1 MLEPSATPTPPSSFY
16 LEQMSADTQHR
27 IENAGEVRS
36 EFAGAPEELASALE
50 TRTDALA
57 EVLRGIVTD
66 LHADPETAF
75 AEQRSVALLAE
86 IVREAGLDVEVGVH
100 GLDTAFRS
108 EFSLGSGG
116 RTVGILAEYDA
127 LPEIGHACGHNV
139 IAAAAVGAFLAL
151 HALAAESPGAFSGR
165 VVLLGTPAEEGHTGK
180 EYLARDGAFDDLD
193 AAIMLHP
200 YGYDLVDQVWLG
212 RRVCTVTYTGIA
224 AHASAEPFMGR
235 NALDAASL
243 LYQGLGLLR
252 QQMIP
257 VDRVH
262 AVIAEGGT
270 RASIIPETARVDLY
284 VRSKYPETL
293 DDLSNRVE
301 NMARGAALMAEVGV
315 EIHWDEHPPSLP
327 VRANAA
333 LGARW
338 AVAQRHRGRHP
349 LPLGVV
355 PESIAASTDFG
366 NVSYRVPGIHPL
378 LKIADE
384 HCALHTREFAEAAVS
399 PAAMTGAVDG
409 AFGLAGV
416 ALDLLVDDE
425 LARAVAAEFEAAGG
439 RVDVAAFF
447 DAADAAGD
455 AGDGNGTDDRGDAGR
470 A

>member
-1 MLEPSATPTPPSSFY
+1 MLEQSATSTTPSSFY
-16 LEQMSADTQHR
+16 LERLSADTHRR
-27 IENAGEVRS
+27 IESTGDVQS
-36 EFAGAPEELASALE
+36 EFAGASDDLAAVLE
-50 TRTDALA
+50 QRVLDLA
-57 EVLRGIVTD
+57 ETLGDIVAD
-66 LHADPETAF
+66 LHAHPETAF
-75 AEQRSVALLAE
+75 AEERSAAALAE
-86 IVREAGLDVEVGVH
+86 IVRRAGLDVEVGVF

-108 EFSLGSGG
+108 EFTVGSAG

-127 LPEIGHACGHNV
+127 LPDIGHACGHNV
-139 IAAAAVGAFLAL
+139 IAATAVGAYLAL
-151 HALAAESPGAFSGR
+151 QSLAVEAPDAFSGR

-180 EYLARDGAFDDLD
+180 EYMARGGAFDGLD

-212 RRVCTVTYTGIA
+212 RRVCTVTYTGLA

-262 AVIAEGGT
+262 AVIVEGGK

-293 DDLSNRVE
+293 RDLSTRVE
-301 NMARGAALMAEVGV
+301 NVARGAALMAGVGV
-315 EIHWDEHPPSLP
+315 EVDWDGHPPSLP
-327 VRANAA
+327 VRANSA

-338 AVAQRHRGRHP
+338 AKAQQRRGRHP

-378 LKIADE
+378 LKIAEE
-384 HCALHTREFAEAAVS
+384 HCALHTREFAEAAAS
-399 PAAMTGAVDG
+399 PAALTGAIDG
-409 AFGLAGV
+409 AFGLACV
-416 ALDLLVDDE
+416 ALDLFVDDE
-425 LARAVAAEFEAAGG
+425 LARAVADEFESEGG
-439 RVDVAAFF
+439 CVDVAGYF
-447 DAADAAGD
+447 DDASASGEEL
-455 AGDGNGTDDRGDAGR
+455 R
-470 A
+470 